1 MFGKYL
7 ILRKGCKQLNGI
19 MQSQLGSNVLF
30 QILLEYQY
38 FKKTAYEEMSE
49 SNPPINRQGEQEKK
63 EVVF

>member
-1 MFGKYL
+1 
-7 ILRKGCKQLNGI
+7 

-30 QILLEYQY
+30 LILLEYQY